1 MCSLYKYSGGNII
14 MASFVS
20 NLIDYTGIT
29 DPLPTHPH
37 AFKQFSVQE
46 NVCLP
51 EAKPDIEQI
60 TKVMA
65 EVVILKTRVIATPGS
80 QTTTVTSQEG
90 QTLTGWKVI
99 VEGEVQQKVEY
110 VADEPTQSVHAAHF
124 NVPFSTF
131 VVLPNNYTPGTTPV
145 VTGYI
150 EDIFAH
156 QLNKRCIF
164 KNITILVT
172 AE

>member
-1 MCSLYKYSGGNII
+1 
-14 MASFVS
+14 MANFVD
-20 NLIDYTGIT
+20 NLIEYAGIADVLPPLETG
-29 DPLPTHPH
+29 DS
-37 AFKQFSVQE
+37 FKQFNVQE

-51 EAKPDIEQI
+51 CAKPDIEQI

-65 EVVILKTRVIATPGS
+65 EVVIISTRVIKTPSTGNIS
-80 QTTTVTSQEG
+80 SMEG
-90 QTLTGWKVI
+90 QVLTGWKLI

-124 NVPFSTF
+124 KIPFSTF
-131 VVLPNNYTPGTTPV
+131 IVLPADFVPGTPLIVTP
-145 VTGYI
+145 YI
-150 EDIFAH
+150 EDIFAK

-172 AE
+172 AEQG